1 MRGKLLRRP
10 RLACPARIIP
20 AHAGQTCVLPCVFYY
35 CSDHPRAC
43 GANVSCAT
51 RAIYD
56 YGSSPRMRGK
66 RRLGDVLS
74 HCNRIIPAHAG
85 QTSPVRR
92 RLPCSPD
99 HPRACGANDCASVS
113 FAFAFGSSPRMRGKR
128 TGPTFT
134 YSYDRII
141 PAHAGQTRPSAS
153 WLRHPS
159 DHPRACGANYI
170 ATGTVTRFTGSSPR
184 MRGERTRPSDAP
196 SPARIIPA
204 HAGQTRWSRLFVSV
218 CTDHP
223 RACGAN
229 SASGT
234 GPSYGTGS
242 SPRMRGKPAAC
253 GRGPLAVR
261 IIPAHAG
268 QTHRMQRG
276 FMAGPD
282 HPRACG
288 ANVHTA
294 YQLRFP
300 AGSSPRMRGKR
311 LHDRCHRQRGRIIPA
326 HAGQTTTLDAH
337 MANMPDHPR
346 ACGANVWSMFALM
359 SNTGSSPRMRGK
371 RTEFLA
377 SQQGFRIIPAHA
389 GQTGQSWHGVGS
401 AADHPRACGANDADT
416 GEHLGNAG
424 SSPRMRGKQSDFMR
438 KLLSAGPSIIGF
450 AQWLQSSYYCSCL
463 QSSAKTPISRG
474 TTPTSLFLGFQ
485 NSITLLLLT

>member
-184 MRGERTRPSDAP
+184 MRG
-196 SPARIIPA
+196 
-204 HAGQTRWSRLFVSV
+204 
-218 CTDHP
+218 
-223 RACGAN
+223 
-229 SASGT
+229 
-234 GPSYGTGS
+234 
-242 SPRMRGKPAAC
+242 
-253 GRGPLAVR
+253 
-261 IIPAHAG
+261 
-268 QTHRMQRG
+268 
-276 FMAGPD
+276 
-282 HPRACG
+282 
-288 ANVHTA
+288 
-294 YQLRFP
+294 
-300 AGSSPRMRGKR
+300 
-311 LHDRCHRQRGRIIPA
+311 
-326 HAGQTTTLDAH
+326 
-337 MANMPDHPR
+337 
-346 ACGANVWSMFALM
+346 
-359 SNTGSSPRMRGK
+359 
-371 RTEFLA
+371 
-377 SQQGFRIIPAHA
+377 
-389 GQTGQSWHGVGS
+389 
-401 AADHPRACGANDADT
+401 
-416 GEHLGNAG
+416 
-424 SSPRMRGKQSDFMR
+424 
-438 KLLSAGPSIIGF
+438 KL
-450 AQWLQSSYYCSCL
+450 
-463 QSSAKTPISRG
+463 
-474 TTPTSLFLGFQ
+474 
-485 NSITLLLLT
+485 